1 MATVAKRKKKLVLSR
16 EVKAFAK
23 ERRLTPHLPKIIE
36 VLHELFGDA
45 TKVNVAV
52 HHDPEIADLSWL
64 LFEVQVP
71 WKTTEQILQGERDWN
86 RATAAV
92 CPKPLLTEF
101 VLLLRRR

>member
-1 MATVAKRKKKLVLSR
+1 MATVVKRKKKLALSP

-23 ERRLTPHLPKIIE
+23 ERGLTAYLPKIMDL
-36 VLHELFGDA
+36 LHELFSDA
-45 TKVNVAV
+45 TKLNVAV

-64 LFEVQVP
+64 LFEVEVP

-92 CPKPLLTEF
+92 CPKPLLMEF